1 MTNIKIVGCTG
12 EAVEVQH
19 AVSPKFHEGFNVVL
33 FVTPCFSCMDHRNRL
48 YNGKKYN
55 LSVLSTMHVVDGR

>member
-1 MTNIKIVGCTG
+1 MTNIQIVGCRG

-19 AVSPKFHEGFNVVL
+19 AVSSKFHEGFNVVV

-48 YNGKKYN
+48 DNGK
-55 LSVLSTMHVVDGR
+55 